1 MTKKTL
7 LGLALLA
14 GVSIVPAITL
24 LAEEKPA
31 ADDAAQPA
39 AAKDSGSKAPEGFES
54 LFNGKDLTGWKG
66 KEGFWS
72 VQDGAITGE
81 TKEEFKGPNTF
92 LVWQG
97 GEPANFELHFKYRI
111 YNGNSGVQYRSKLTN
126 PDAMQ
131 MGGYQGDFEFG
142 PTFSGILYDEGG
154 VAGGRGIMAQ
164 RGERV
169 TYSKDGQK
177 KVEKLPMT
185 TEELQKAIKTG
196 DEWNEYV
203 IIADGNRLTHKINGN
218 TTVEVIDESDKA
230 LKSGLIGI
238 QVHAGPAM
246 KVQVKDVHLKKL

>member
-1 MTKKTL
+1 MKKTL
-7 LGLALLA
+7 LGLALVA
-14 GVSIVPAITL
+14 GLSIAPAMNL
-24 LAEEKPA
+24 FAE
-31 ADDAAQPA
+31 DDTAGAVQA
-39 AAKDSGSKAPEGFES
+39 AAKDAAAKAPEGFES
-54 LFNGKDLTGWKG
+54 LFNGKDLSGWKG

-97 GEPANFELHFKYRI
+97 GQPENFELRFKYRI
-111 YNGNSGVQYRSKLTN
+111 YNGNSGVQYRSKLIN
-126 PDAMQ
+126 EEAMQ
-131 MGGYQGDFEFG
+131 MGGYQGDFEAG
-142 PTFSGILYDEGG
+142 PTFSGILYDESG
-154 VAGGRGIMAQ
+154 VAGGRGIMAM
-164 RGERV
+164 RGEKV
-169 TYSKDGQK
+169 TWPREGEK

-203 IIADGNRLTHKINGN
+203 IIADGNHLTHKINGN
-218 TTVEVIDESDKA
+218 TTAEVIDESDKA

-246 KVQVKDVHLKKL
+246 KVQVKDIVMKKL